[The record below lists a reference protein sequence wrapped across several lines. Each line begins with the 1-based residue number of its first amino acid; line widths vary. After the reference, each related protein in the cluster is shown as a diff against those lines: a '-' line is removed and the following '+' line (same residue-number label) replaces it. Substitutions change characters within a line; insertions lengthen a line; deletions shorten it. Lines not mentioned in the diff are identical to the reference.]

1 MRVHF
6 AIFPEA
12 ESALYAVNVG
22 EHEEIIKSLG
32 LPVMSENFA
41 HLLLR
46 LKGYVRILT
55 EYN

>member
-1 MRVHF
+1 M
-6 AIFPEA
+6 IFPEA
-12 ESALYAVNVG
+12 ESALCAVNVR
-22 EHEEIIKSLG
+22 EHEEIIKSLC